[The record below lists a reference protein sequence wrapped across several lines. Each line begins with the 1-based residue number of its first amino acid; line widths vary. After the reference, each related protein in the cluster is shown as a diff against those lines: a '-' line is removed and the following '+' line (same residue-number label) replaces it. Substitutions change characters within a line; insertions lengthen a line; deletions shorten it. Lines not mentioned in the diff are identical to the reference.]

1 MRELVT
7 ANKVL
12 FSTIGGLLGSIFGEV
27 NGFLFA
33 LLVFITIDYL
43 TGIMAAVV
51 EKNLSSAI
59 GFKGL
64 FKKVVLLFLVAIGQI
79 IDNHILKQGGIVRT
93 TIIFFYL
100 SNEGLSIIENASRI
114 GLPVPEKLKMV
125 LKQLKKEE

>member
-64 FKKVVLLFLVAIGQI
+64 FKRLCS
-79 IDNHILKQGGIVRT
+79 
-93 TIIFFYL
+93 Y
-100 SNEGLSIIENASRI
+100 SW
-114 GLPVPEKLKMV
+114 
-125 LKQLKKEE
+125 

>member
-125 LKQLKKEE
+125 L